1 MSKRLKVALIGNPN
15 SGKTSLFNLLTGL
28 NQKVGNFPGVTVEA
42 KTGHLSLA
50 SDNEIELID
59 LPGAYSLFPL
69 SEDEKVLSSCLLDER
84 DPYHPDLILYVA
96 DIRMLDKQLLL
107 LIQIHD
113 LGWPLLVCLTNS
125 DLEDKEQLTQKV
137 ELLSGVLNVKVL
149 PVSNRTGENL
159 DMIKDWLGNYL
170 PGSGTGDWKP
180 IVSPS
185 SADLEILGLKAVN
198 EPVDDFKSLV
208 RHILSGSSGA
218 GNRKEEIR
226 IQIDDTMR
234 RYRLIEQWMAE
245 SRKPSGP
252 AGDVRKRELTSR
264 LDAVLTHPVWGLAI
278 FLGITFLMF
287 QLIFSFAQIPMDA
300 IDLAFGEMAGWLE
313 TVLPESWW
321 SGLITHGIIP
331 GLAGVV
337 VFIPQIA
344 LLFLMLT
351 LLEELGYMSRVVYL
365 LDHILSR
372 FGLSGRSVIGLISG
386 GACAIPAIMSARTIS
401 SKRQRLLTSF
411 VIPLIPCSARIPV
424 YAALVGFIVPSG
436 TVWGVFNQQ
445 GLVFTGLY
453 LLGIFMALATAFF
466 MNLMVRTR
474 ETSLLAMQ
482 LPYYQWPQM
491 TQVWLVIYSKVRSF
505 VLDAGKII
513 FLISIVLWFL
523 ASYSFPGEMV
533 RARQAAALQADQMGL
548 TGEQK
553 DNHIE
558 ALALESSFAGKAG
571 RWIEP
576 AIEPLG
582 FDWKI
587 GISLI
592 TSFAAREV
600 FVGTMSTIYSL
611 GPNSELSTL
620 RARMAAEL
628 DEQGKPFFDSRRSLS
643 LVIFYAF
650 AMQCMSTLAV
660 MKRETGSWR
669 WALGQFFYMGALAW
683 LGSWLVWNVF

>member
-1 MSKRLKVALIGNPN
+1 MSRKLKVALIGNPN

-28 NQKVGNFPGVTVEA
+28 KQKVGNFPGVTVEA
-42 KTGHLSLA
+42 KTGRLQL
-50 SDNEIELID
+50 DNGQECDLID

-69 SEDEKVLSSCLLDER
+69 SEDEKVLSRSLLEEN
-84 DPYHPDLILYVA
+84 DPYHPELILYVA

-107 LIQIHD
+107 LTQIHD
-113 LGWPLLVCLTNS
+113 LGWPVLVCLTNS
-125 DLEDKEQLTQKV
+125 DQEDSAVVKNKV
-137 ELLSGVLNVKVL
+137 KLLSEKLGL
-149 PVSNRTGENL
+149 PVIAVSNRTGENL
-159 DMIKDWLGNYL
+159 DQIRAYL
-170 PGSGTGDWKP
+170 TGTREKSRP
-180 IVSPS
+180 QKNTSVSAPQT
-185 SADLEILGLKAVN
+185 ADLEALGLK
-198 EPVDDFKSLV
+198 PTGDPIRDFGSLV
-208 RHILSGSSGA
+208 RRILSPSG
-218 GNRKEEIR
+218 EESLRSEEVR
-226 IQIDDTMR
+226 IQIGDTLR
-234 RYRLIEQWMAE
+234 RYEQIDRWLAG
-245 SRKPSGP
+245 SGSVQQTG
-252 AGDVRKRELTSR
+252 GDPQKSR
-264 LDAVLTHPVWGLAI
+264 LTARLDSVLTHPIWGLVI
-278 FLGITFLMF
+278 FVGITFILF

-300 IDLAFGEMAGWLE
+300 IDLAFGQLSEWLGAR
-313 TVLPESWW
+313 LPESGW

-331 GLAGVV
+331 GLAGVI

-351 LLEELGYMSRVVYL
+351 LLEEWGYMARVVYL

-401 SKRQRLLTSF
+401 SKRQRLLTTF

-424 YAALVGFIVPSG
+424 YAALVGFIVPEA
-436 TVWGVFNQQ
+436 TVWGIFNQQ

-453 LLGIFMALATAFF
+453 LLGISMALVTAWA
-466 MNLMVRTR
+466 MNVVMKAK

-491 TQVWLVIYSKVRSF
+491 TQVWLVIYTRVKSF
-505 VLDAGKII
+505 VLEAGKII
-513 FLISIVLWFL
+513 FMISICLWFL
-523 ASYSFPGEMV
+523 ASFSFPGEMD
-533 RARQAAALQADQMGL
+533 RARERASLEADSLGL
-548 TGEQK
+548 VGEQK

-558 ALALESSFAGKAG
+558 ALVLESSFAGKAG

-576 AIEPLG
+576 AIAPLG

-587 GISLI
+587 GIALI

-611 GPNSELSTL
+611 GPNSELNTL
-620 RARMAAEL
+620 KARLGAEL
-628 DEQGKPFFDSRRSLS
+628 DAEGKPFFSSRRSLS
-643 LVIFYAF
+643 LVLFYAF

-683 LGSWLVWNVF
+683 LASWLVWNVF